1 MNDRLEFATRIE
13 AQAFADKMHA
23 NMISVDRDY
32 ASSVAK
38 GHTTAWAIPYQERDA
53 AGKVVGTLWYVNVKD
68 RGRKACEPADATRLK
83 PFSKP
88 VLVAVEQPKVR

>member
-23 NMISVDRDY
+23 NMIAVDPEY

-68 RGRKACEPADATRLK
+68 RGRKAAEPADLIRLK
-83 PFSKP
+83 PFAEKP
-88 VLVAVEQPKVR
+88 AAIEEKTK

>member
-1 MNDRLEFATRIE
+1 MNDRLEFATRIL

-23 NMISVDRDY
+23 NMISVDPDY
-32 ASSVAK
+32 AKSVQK

-68 RGRKACEPADATRLK
+68 RGRKAAEPADLVKLK

-88 VLVAVEQPKVR
+88 VAVVAEDTKK

>member
-23 NMISVDRDY
+23 NMIAVDPEYAKSVQ
-32 ASSVAK
+32 K

-53 AGKVVGTLWYVNVKD
+53 AGKVIGTLWYVNVKD
-68 RGRKACEPADATRLK
+68 RGRKAAEPADLVKLK
-83 PFSKP
+83 PFAVKE
-88 VLVAVEQPKVR
+88 VAAIETVTK

>member
-1 MNDRLEFATRIE
+1 MNDRIEFATRIE

-23 NMISVDRDY
+23 NMISVDPDY
-32 ASSVAK
+32 AKSVQK

-68 RGRKACEPADATRLK
+68 RGRKACEPSDATRLK
-83 PFSKP
+83 VFAVKE
-88 VLVAVEQPKVR
+88 VAAIEGTTK

>member
-23 NMISVDRDY
+23 NMISVDPDY
-32 ASSVAK
+32 AKSVQK

-68 RGRKACEPADATRLK
+68 RGRKAVEPADATRLK
-83 PFSKP
+83 TFAVKE
-88 VLVAVEQPKVR
+88 VAVIEKVTR